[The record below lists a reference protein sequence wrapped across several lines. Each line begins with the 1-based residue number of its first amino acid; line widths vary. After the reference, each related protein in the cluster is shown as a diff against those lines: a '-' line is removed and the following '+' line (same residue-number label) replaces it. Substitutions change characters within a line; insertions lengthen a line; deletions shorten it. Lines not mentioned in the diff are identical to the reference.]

1 MKKILSSL
9 AVLFAAALLI
19 YSCNPVDEDQLP
31 PSNPAQMT
39 TVQATQLLQ
48 GSWYLHKVESIH
60 GPTCAGGQN
69 ETPVV
74 HTHDMQYAGFR
85 IDFTQNSLGVDPL
98 YNLPA
103 YEMHY
108 NGLGATANYNVLGY
122 DNGYEEAQMYF
133 SFLQYEFQSNDLWL
147 NFPYLLL
154 EGRVFNGGLIK
165 TLTNEDLVLLSVEC
179 GMCYFKRSNQ
189 NSLPYNAL
197 NINGTFV
204 LDNYKE
210 VNSGVTDIDQPVLD
224 GVTHT
229 FTNTVLSSNMEL
241 KYKGESIDPNIFE
254 NPTLT
259 LANYEE
265 GSFYYE
271 VSNTHLCTEGPSYL
285 GGYVTKSYK
294 IHQLNNTELVLRDIT
309 DCNTYSEYHL
319 TKVN

>member
-1 MKKILSSL
+1 M
-9 AVLFAAALLI
+9 FATALLV

-39 TVQATQLLQ
+39 TAQATQLLQ
-48 GSWYLHKVESIH
+48 GSWYLHKIESIY

-69 ETPVV
+69 ETRVF

-85 IDFTQNSLGVDPL
+85 IDFTQNSFGVDPIC
-98 YNLPA
+98 NLPA
-103 YEMHY
+103 NEMYY
-108 NGLGATANYNVLGY
+108 NGLGATTNYNVVGS
-122 DNGYEEAQMYF
+122 DNGFEVAQIYF
-133 SFLQYEFQSNDLWL
+133 SFFQYEFQSDDLWL
-147 NFPYLLL
+147 NFPFATL
-154 EGRVFNGGLIK
+154 EGRYLTGGLIIS
-165 TLTNEDLVLLSVEC
+165 LTNDDLVLMC
-179 GMCYFKRSNQ
+179 YGDAGGMYYFKRSNQ

-197 NINGTFV
+197 NLNGTFV

-210 VNSGVTDIDQPVLD
+210 VNSGVTDINQPVVN
-224 GVTHT
+224 GATHT
-229 FTNTVLSSNMEL
+229 FTNTILSSNMEL

-271 VSNTHLCTEGPSYL
+271 VSNTHLYTEGPSYS

-294 IHQLNNTELVLRDIT
+294 IHQLNNTELILRYIT
-309 DCNTYSEYHL
+309 DCNTYIEYHL